1 MISDPNNV
9 TLTDGMVMRATKV
22 SNIEEVEKVYFY
34 HENLS
39 DIAIVE
45 YMMNLEIAYFTGNKI
60 RTLKPFA
67 KCSKLRELYIRY
79 NQIST
84 FEELNYLKELKNLR
98 VLWMMNNPVAE
109 QPNYREFII
118 KCLPQLTKLDDI
130 EISDAERRFVALTK
144 SSSYKDNRNA
154 FAPGDKLA
162 RTPKSFADAPEID
175 SKLVNNDPPP
185 PPISQPSYHAP
196 ESKRVPSALAIKKPS
211 VSKYHVPHAK
221 SALSEPSKDDD
232 DKNLLNAVL
241 TLLPELS
248 IDSLEIVLHKIRDLT
263 Q

>member
-1 MISDPNNV
+1 MLSDSQNV
-9 TLTDGMVMRATKV
+9 TLTDGMVMRATK
-22 SNIEEVEKVYFY
+22 SNNIEEVEKVYFY

-45 YMMNLEIAYFTGNKI
+45 YMINLEIAYFTGNKI

-67 KCSKLRELYIRY
+67 KCQKLRELYIRY
-79 NQIST
+79 NQISS
-84 FEELNYLKELKNLR
+84 FEELNYLKELKNLK
-98 VLWMMNNPVAE
+98 VLWMMNNPVSE

-118 KCLPQLTKLDDI
+118 KSLPQLTKLDDI

-144 SSSYKDNRNA
+144 SNSYKDSRNA

-162 RTPKSFADAPEID
+162 RTPKSFADAPEFD
-175 SKLVNNDPPP
+175 SKLVQQPPAP
-185 PPISQPSYHAP
+185 TPSQPSQNTH
-196 ESKRVPSALAIKKPS
+196 EHRRVPSSLASKKQS
-211 VSKYHVPHAK
+211 VAKYHTPHSRSSLSD
-221 SALSEPSKDDD
+221 SAQED
-232 DKNLLNAVL
+232 DKNLLTAVL

-248 IDSLEIVLHKIRDLT
+248 VDSLEIVLHKIRELT